1 MAPEIRVAV
10 CGSSLHMASLAASL
24 QAHPDV
30 AVMRIPASREALAQG
45 LDQLA
50 PALVAFDLSDMPGD
64 FAISLL
70 RDRPDLILIG
80 VDPSSDRLLVLSG
93 RQEQP
98 TTAAELLQ
106 AITTSPHLTPGT
118 GP

>member
-1 MAPEIRVAV
+1 
-10 CGSSLHMASLAASL
+10 MASLAASL

-30 AVMRIPASREALAQG
+30 TVTRIPVSRGALAQG
-45 LDQLA
+45 IEELA

-70 RDRPDLILIG
+70 RESPDLILIG
-80 VDPSSDRLLVLSG
+80 VDPASDRLLVLSG

-98 TTAAELLQ
+98 TTAGELLQ